1 MSRDAFIGELRHRM
15 AGLPQEAVDRTVEYY
30 SELIADSMED
40 GVAEEE
46 AVSRLGSLDEIV
58 ANVVKE
64 TPLTQIVQ
72 TRVQESRK
80 KGGSGWVIALL
91 ILGAPVWLPL
101 LIAALAV
108 LFALFIA
115 LWAVVIALWAAV
127 TGVILAGV
135 AAVAAGIFELVR
147 LHVPQGLVLLGGGLV
162 CLGLCALLF
171 LLMKLITVGTVKLCK
186 WIWTGIKSLFV
197 GKKGKHNEE
206 DSYRY
211 FDRRAGGGHWRGVG
225 VRRIE
230 RGAL

>member
-15 AGLPQEAVDRTVEYY
+15 AGLPQDAVERTVEYY

-40 GVAEEE
+40 GLTEAE
-46 AVSRLGSLDEIV
+46 AVERLGSLDKIV
-58 ANVVKE
+58 ASVVKE

-72 TRVQESRK
+72 TRVQETKK

-115 LWAVVIALWAAV
+115 LWAVVISLWAAV
-127 TGVILAGV
+127 LAVVLTGVVAVGV
-135 AAVAAGIFELVR
+135 GIFELIR

-162 CLGLCALLF
+162 CLGLCALLY
-171 LLMKLITVGTVKLCK
+171 LLMKLLTVGTVKLCK
-186 WIWTGIKSLFV
+186 WVWTGIKSLFV
-197 GKKGKHNEE
+197 GKKAKGETVK
-206 DSYRY
+206 
-211 FDRRAGGGHWRGVG
+211 
-225 VRRIE
+225 
-230 RGAL
+230 

>member
-1 MSRDAFIGELRHRM
+1 MSKDAFIGELRHRM
-15 AGLPQEAVDRTVEYY
+15 AGLPKEAVDRTVEYY

-186 WIWTGIKSLFV
+186 LIWTGIKSLFV
-197 GKKGKHNEE
+197 GKKGKGET
-206 DSYRY
+206 
-211 FDRRAGGGHWRGVG
+211 VQ
-225 VRRIE
+225 
-230 RGAL
+230 

>member
-40 GVAEEE
+40 GLSEAE
-46 AVSRLGSLDEIV
+46 AVARLGSLDEIV

-64 TPLTQIVQ
+64 TPLTRIVQ
-72 TRVQESRK
+72 TRVRESKK

-101 LIAALAV
+101 LIAVLAV
-108 LFALFIA
+108 LFAQFIA
-115 LWAVVIALWAAV
+115 LWAVVVSLWAAV
-127 TGVILAGV
+127 LGVILAGV
-135 AAVAAGIFELVR
+135 VAVAAGILELVR
-147 LHVPQGLVLLGGGLV
+147 LHVPRGLVLLGGGLV

-186 WIWTGIKSLFV
+186 WIWVGVKSLFV
-197 GKKGKHNEE
+197 GKKAKGETVK
-206 DSYRY
+206 
-211 FDRRAGGGHWRGVG
+211 
-225 VRRIE
+225 
-230 RGAL
+230 

>member
-30 SELIADSMED
+30 SELIADSVED
-40 GVAEEE
+40 GLGEEE

-72 TRVQESRK
+72 TRVQETKK

-91 ILGAPVWLPL
+91 ILGAPVWLPV
-101 LIAALAV
+101 LIAVSAV
-108 LFALFIA
+108 LFALFIV

-127 TGVILAGV
+127 LGVILAGV
-135 AAVAAGIFELVR
+135 AAMAAGVFELVR

-162 CLGLCALLF
+162 CLGLCALLY

-186 WIWTGIKSLFV
+186 WVWTGIKSLFV
-197 GKKGKHNEE
+197 GKKAKGETVK
-206 DSYRY
+206 
-211 FDRRAGGGHWRGVG
+211 
-225 VRRIE
+225 
-230 RGAL
+230 

>member
-162 CLGLCALLF
+162 CLGLCALLC

-197 GKKGKHNEE
+197 GKKGK
-206 DSYRY
+206 
-211 FDRRAGGGHWRGVG
+211 AQ
-225 VRRIE
+225 
-230 RGAL
+230 